1 MEIKVAETLND
12 VPLDRLAQWYQYA
25 QGLGD
30 IESLTEKIEFRV
42 AVVSI
47 FSGISQSELNAVSY
61 RDVNKVFVHCIAM
74 LAGYNQEE
82 PSGVIEIDGQRY
94 VYDKEI
100 HNISTAQVI
109 DIKLIDDPFTE
120 PYNIMSTLYIEE
132 GMSYNQEDNNGKILN
147 PSQDRIDKF
156 KDAPIGEE
164 FLNMLGFFLSDY
176 IILKAA
182 ILGKTVKKTKKI
194 LKRTA
199 KQIKTANG
207 STGQQT

>member
-47 FSGISQSELNAVSY
+47 FSGISQSKLNAVSY

-74 LAGYNQEE
+74 LAGYNQQE

-109 DIKLIDDPFTE
+109 DIKLIKDPFTE
-120 PYNIMSTLYIEE
+120 PYNIMSTLYIQE
-132 GMSYNQEDNNGKILN
+132 GMSYNQEDKNGKILN

-182 ILGKTVKKTKKI
+182 TLGKTAQKTKKI

-199 KQIKTANG
+199 KEIKTANG
-207 STGQQT
+207 LTGQQT

>member
-12 VPLDRLAQWYQYA
+12 VPLNRLAQWYQYA

-30 IESLTEKIEFRV
+30 IESLTQKIEFRV

-109 DIKLIDDPFTE
+109 DIKLIEDPFTE

-132 GMSYNQEDNNGKILN
+132 GMSYNQEDKNGKILN
-147 PSQDRIDKF
+147 PSKDRIDKF

-182 ILGKTVKKTKKI
+182 TLGKTVKKTKKI

-199 KQIKTANG
+199 KEIKTANG